1 MQTLDSAAIV
11 AYVREKSG
19 LTQSEL
25 AERAGTSQPAVARY
39 ENGLANPSTA
49 TLQRLTRAA
58 GFEVQVKLVPV
69 RGNDL
74 SSDRAKKLR
83 RHRGEVFLLLER
95 AGATNARIFGS
106 VARGED
112 KDGSDIDLLVDFDT
126 SRGLLPIMKLNQEL
140 SALLRE
146 KVEVS
151 PEKLLRPSVLAK
163 ALADAVP
170 L

>member
-1 MQTLDSAAIV
+1 MEILDSAAIV
-11 AYVREKSG
+11 TYVRKKSG
-19 LTQSEL
+19 LTQTEL
-25 AERAGTSQPAVARY
+25 ADRAGTSQPAVARY

-58 GFEVQVKLVPV
+58 GFEVRVQLVPV
-69 RGNDL
+69 KPSDL
-74 SSDRAKKLR
+74 SSVRARKLR
-83 RHRGEVFLLLER
+83 QYRGQIAFLLEK

-106 VARGED
+106 VARGD
-112 KDGSDIDLLVDFDT
+112 DQQDSDIDLLVDFDIT
-126 SRGLLPIMKLNQEL
+126 RGLLPIMNLNEEI
-140 SALLRE
+140 SLLLQE

-151 PEKLLRPSVLAK
+151 PEKLLRPEILTK